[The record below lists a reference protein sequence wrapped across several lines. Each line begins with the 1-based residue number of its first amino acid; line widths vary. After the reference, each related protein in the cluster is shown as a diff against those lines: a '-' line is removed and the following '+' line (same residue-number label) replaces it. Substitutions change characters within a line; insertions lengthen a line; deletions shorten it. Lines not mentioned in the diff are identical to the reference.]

1 MEGRFVTL
9 FNALPA
15 AGFRSPFT
23 KYLVYYDGP
32 VAEADLCGQG
42 ASDATGFG
50 LAAMY
55 VQACS
60 GAPVSVV
67 AAHELLHTL
76 GAVPRGAPNRCP
88 DPNGAHTCDSMADL
102 MHPFLDTSPLDA
114 KLLDPGRDD
123 YYGHSGTFTD
133 SQDSPWL
140 VQLDRQQPFTTTISG
155 SRWSDGRRAR
165 PRLRADLH
173 DHVERVDASHPE
185 SCSPSRVEARSLGR
199 RVHRRLDLRCH
210 GRPPASRCRRSSLLS
225 VFRLSVAVSGR
236 GAVRS
241 SRAGITCRPRCSAA
255 FPSFAPVGL
264 DRDAG
269 EGLAVPL
276 LERRVPRNET
286 HVHGPDD
293 CCDERSSCL
302 FTRVVPRLTS
312 SRRSG
317 SVLRVEAKHD
327 VLVVG
332 AGCAGM
338 RAAIEAFDAGAD
350 VAMISKIHPVRSHSG
365 AAEGGINA
373 ALGNASEDDPEKHAF
388 DTVKGSDYLGD
399 QDAIEILCQEAP
411 DDVYQLEH
419 WGAVFS
425 RTPDGRIAQRPFG
438 AAGEPRTAYA
448 ADITGHVLIHVLYE
462 QVMKRDIKTYEEFFA
477 WKLVI
482 DEDRCQGVI
491 SWDLLDGGL
500 KSIGAKTVILATGG
514 AGRLYTGTTNA
525 YACTGDGMTMAL
537 RAGVALK
544 DMEMMQFHPTTLAP
558 TGVLIT
564 EGCRGEGAYLL
575 NAQSERFLIRYAP
588 NAMELASRDVIS
600 RAEQTEIDEGRGID
614 GNVMLDLR
622 HLGAERIL
630 ERLHGT
636 RELSMTFAGVDP
648 IFEPIPVRPGAH
660 YHMGGVDTDVWGRT
674 SLEGLYAAGEVACV
688 SVHGANRLGGNA
700 LMETITYGKRAGA
713 HAADWALSNT
723 TITVPPSVEEDAERE
738 LKTLLDRTDGERPWQ
753 IRDELAETM
762 HVNFG
767 VFRREE
773 QMLAQGDLVQKLRE
787 RYERVV
793 VEDKGDVFNTDL
805 TQALELGFLL
815 ELAECMIVS
824 GLARKESR
832 GAHARPYDYPDR
844 DDESYLKHTLVTWED
859 DAPKLD
865 WKPVTMTKWE
875 PEERKY

>member
-1 MEGRFVTL
+1 
-9 FNALPA
+9 
-15 AGFRSPFT
+15 
-23 KYLVYYDGP
+23 
-32 VAEADLCGQG
+32 
-42 ASDATGFG
+42 
-50 LAAMY
+50 
-55 VQACS
+55 
-60 GAPVSVV
+60 
-67 AAHELLHTL
+67 
-76 GAVPRGAPNRCP
+76 
-88 DPNGAHTCDSMADL
+88 
-102 MHPFLDTSPLDA
+102 
-114 KLLDPGRDD
+114 
-123 YYGHSGTFTD
+123 
-133 SQDSPWL
+133 
-140 VQLDRQQPFTTTISG
+140 
-155 SRWSDGRRAR
+155 
-165 PRLRADLH
+165 
-173 DHVERVDASHPE
+173 
-185 SCSPSRVEARSLGR
+185 
-199 RVHRRLDLRCH
+199 
-210 GRPPASRCRRSSLLS
+210 
-225 VFRLSVAVSGR
+225 
-236 GAVRS
+236 
-241 SRAGITCRPRCSAA
+241 
-255 FPSFAPVGL
+255 
-264 DRDAG
+264 
-269 EGLAVPL
+269 
-276 LERRVPRNET
+276 
-286 HVHGPDD
+286 
-293 CCDERSSCL
+293 
-302 FTRVVPRLTS
+302 
-312 SRRSG
+312 
-317 SVLRVEAKHD
+317 VEAKHD

-332 AGCAGM
+332 AGLAGM

-411 DDVYQLEH
+411 DDVYRLEH

-425 RTPDGRIAQRPFG
+425 RTADGRIAQRPFG

-477 WKLVI
+477 WKLVV
-482 DEDRCQGVI
+482 DDDRCQGVI
-491 SWDLLDGGL
+491 AWDLLDGGL

-514 AGRLYTGTTNA
+514 AGRLYAGTTNA

-537 RAGVALK
+537 RVGVALK
-544 DMEMMQFHPTTLAP
+544 DMEMMQFHPTTIAP

-575 NAQSERFLIRYAP
+575 NSQAERFLVRYAP

-600 RAEQTEIDEGRGID
+600 RAEQTEIDEGRGVD
-614 GNVMLDLR
+614 GNVFLDLR
-622 HLGAERIL
+622 HLGAERII

-636 RELSMTFAGVDP
+636 RELSMTFMGVDP

-674 SLEGLYAAGEVACV
+674 TLDGLYGAGEMACV

-723 TITVPPSVEEDAERE
+723 TITVPPSVERDAERE
-738 LKTLLDRTDGERPWQ
+738 LRTLLDRTEGERPWQ

-773 QMLAQGDLVQKLRE
+773 QMLAQGDIVHRLAE

-793 VEDKGDVFNTDL
+793 VEDKGDVFNSDL

-832 GAHARPYDYPDR
+832 GAHARPYDYPNR
-844 DDESYLKHTLVTWED
+844 DDENFLRHTVVTWED

-865 WKPVTMTKWE
+865 WKPVTMTKWQ